1 MPKIETDSSNIDWA
15 VKDGEKK
22 NDSWSVNVLRR

>member
-22 NDSWSVNVLRR
+22 MILEVLMS